1 MSARGKSFVYGWE
14 YSEVSS
20 LPLTAGSSTHNYSGY
35 DAIIV
40 PKGLLV
46 KGCHE
51 SLAQLLTPTT
61 MAQTKVKMVVMTE
74 APRFKFPQR

>member
-40 PKGLLV
+40 PKRLLV
-46 KGCHE
+46 QGCHK